1 MSFNE
6 HSPAPSWEFPHTPD
20 LRALIFDVDGTLA
33 DTEEFHRQAFN
44 EAFNDF
50 GLDWEWTPDLYAG
63 LLAISGGRERILH
76 YAARTGVHHD
86 RSTLPEFAAEVHRAK
101 SIHYGR
107 MLRAG
112 HIPLRTGVR
121 RLLNEARE
129 QKIHLAIA
137 TSTAYVNVK
146 TLLEMNLG
154 ADWQAWFSVVASCDV
169 VEEKKPSA
177 AVYHHVLNK
186 LELPPSACIAF
197 EDTVNGLKA
206 ATSAHIR
213 TIITTHYFTRHQPF
227 PGAALVVNHLGEPE
241 HPFKRVSG
249 IEPDINYVNLALLKQ
264 LQLSTTR
271 QVRTTRYR
279 SGNTAAASSL

>member
-6 HSPAPSWEFPHTPD
+6 HSPTPNWEFPHTPH
-20 LRALIFDVDGTLA
+20 LRALIFDMDGTLA
-33 DTEEFHRQAFN
+33 DTEEFHRLAFN
-44 EAFNDF
+44 EAFYDF
-50 GLDWEWTPDLYAG
+50 GLDWEWTPELYAE
-63 LLAISGGRERILH
+63 LLAISGGLERIVH
-76 YAARTGVHHD
+76 YATRTGLHHD
-86 RSTLPEFAAEVHRAK
+86 RSTLLEFATDVHRVK
-101 SIHYGR
+101 TGYYGH

-121 RLLNEARE
+121 RILAEARE

-137 TSTAYVNVK
+137 TSSAYVNVK
-146 TLLEMNLG
+146 TLLELNLG
-154 ADWQAWFSVVASCDV
+154 GDWQTWFSVVATCDV
-169 VEEKKPSA
+169 VKDKKPSP
-177 AVYHHVLNK
+177 AVYHYVLDK
-186 LELPPSACIAF
+186 LGLPFSSCIAF

-213 TIITTHYFTRHQPF
+213 TIITTHYFTRHQSF

-279 SGNTAAASSL
+279 SGNTSAASSV

>member
-6 HSPAPSWEFPHTPD
+6 HSPAPNWEFPHTPH

-44 EAFNDF
+44 EAFCDF
-50 GLDWEWTPDLYAG
+50 GLDWEWTPELYTE
-63 LLAISGGRERILH
+63 LLAISGGRERIAH
-76 YAARTGVHHD
+76 YAARTGLHHD
-86 RSTLPEFAAEVHRAK
+86 RSTLLEFVADVHRAK
-101 SIHYGR
+101 ADHYRR

-112 HIPLRTGVR
+112 HVTLRTGVR
-121 RLLNEARE
+121 RLLTEARE

-137 TSTAYVNVK
+137 TSSAYVNVK
-146 TLLEMNLG
+146 TLLELNLG
-154 ADWQAWFSVVASCDV
+154 GDWQTWFSVVATSDV
-169 VEEKKPSA
+169 VEEKKPSP
-177 AVYHHVLNK
+177 AVYRYVLDK
-186 LELPPSACIAF
+186 LGLPPNACIAF

-213 TIITTHYFTRHQPF
+213 TIITTHFFTRHQPF
-227 PGAALVVNHLGEPE
+227 PGAALVINHLGEPD

-279 SGNTAAASSL
+279 SGNTSAASCV